1 MHPCNFYKCT
11 ESGYIWS
18 GLTDI
23 GEVSSMR
30 IVVKILWGVGE
41 ELYGTGGK
49 ERIYLHLFERK
60 HYAFCVK
67 YVVFFLMDTSQVYEA
82 GTRWVIDTER
92 KCNGNRSQNNQVI
105 KKEKTNFMVFL
116 VMTLCSEVV
125 GYLCRG
131 PVYYDTMLWNGRI
144 LTVKWCLLID
154 NFAARQLSTYL
165 KGHNAIENKLQKVQK
180 LLKGSKSKNLR
191 IQV

>member
-1 MHPCNFYKCT
+1 
-11 ESGYIWS
+11 
-18 GLTDI
+18 
-23 GEVSSMR
+23 MR

-49 ERIYLHLFERK
+49 ERIYLHLWERK

-125 GYLCRG
+125 GYQRFGRPCCPTYEYFTLKMETTWSSETLVSYHITTQRHN
-131 PVYYDTMLWNGRI
+131 PEDNDTFPYEAFLHLATSQHLIPTFRYI
-144 LTVKWCLLID
+144 CLTQNIFTMDYC
-154 NFAARQLSTYL
+154 
-165 KGHNAIENKLQKVQK
+165 
-180 LLKGSKSKNLR
+180 
-191 IQV
+191 